1 MLYDAY
7 IKRRERGRGGGEV
20 ASGGG
25 KGVTL
30 EMTCASLEAVA
41 AALNECGAAFERDG
55 AGEGR
60 VSVVDPDGL
69 KLVFRQGF

>member
-1 MLYDAY
+1 MMLTS
-7 IKRRERGRGGGEV
+7 KEESGGVGGGEV

-30 EMTCASLEAVA
+30 EMSCASLEAVA
-41 AALNECGAAFERDG
+41 AALNECGALFERDG
-55 AGEGR
+55 AGAGR

-69 KLVFRQGF
+69 KLVFRQGI

>member
-1 MLYDAY
+1 MMLTS
-7 IKRRERGRGGGEV
+7 KEESVGVGGGEV
-20 ASGGG
+20 GSGGG

-30 EMTCASLEAVA
+30 EMGCSSLEAVA
-41 AALNECGAAFERDG
+41 AALDACGATFERDG

-69 KLVFRQGF
+69 KLVFRQGI